1 MKKITLISFIF
12 LISTCLYANAD
23 IIDDIVVNA
32 NISEVGFNRSFGV
45 MVNYLYELKSIE
57 KKIDRLNQVV
67 EDEAKHTRLNANF
80 VTPSEGGMS
89 PGRCAI

>member
-1 MKKITLISFIF
+1 MIKISRPDW
-12 LISTCLYANAD
+12 SKAD
-23 IIDDIVVNA
+23 P
-32 NISEVGFNRSFGV
+32 ETQK
-45 MVNYLYELKSIE
+45 LYEDLFDTLDSIAISINSIE
-57 KKIDRLNQVV
+57 KKIDRLHQVV

>member
-1 MKKITLISFIF
+1 MIKINRPDWSK
-12 LISTCLYANAD
+12 AD
-23 IIDDIVVNA
+23 P
-32 NISEVGFNRSFGV
+32 ETQK
-45 MVNYLYELKSIE
+45 LYEDLFDTLDSIAISINSIE

-80 VTPSEGGMS
+80 VTPSESGMS